1 MDQKLPSTSSSASS
15 GPIADLTYRNY
26 DGPMELPTHRWWA
39 IAKLCIRLAT
49 KKRGF
54 WIASVI
60 SGYWYLILAAVF
72 FFVDLQTQG
81 SPLGVKNPIF
91 ANIVWKDQF
100 LNAFSI
106 SQLLLFIC
114 ALMLGAGAIANDNRA
129 KALLVYLSKP
139 CTKTDYLVGK
149 WMSIFIPIT
158 GVVAVPTILFYG
170 YCLMSYRTYGFWT
183 DDPFLLP
190 KLLGMILV
198 PGFFHASVVL
208 GISSLFD
215 QGRMAGAT
223 YAGMYFI
230 GLFFTKAMQV
240 IHIVNSRHDR
250 PVPFVDTLYYMS
262 VDGLQI
268 GFAKI
273 ILNTQGSTLFP
284 IPQGPSQAAR
294 QPLIEIP
301 SVGLI
306 LSLYFGISFLAMWLA
321 WSRVRA
327 VEVVG

>member
-1 MDQKLPSTSSSASS
+1 MEPVQTS

-39 IAKLCIRLAT
+39 ISKMCIKLAT
-49 KKRGF
+49 KKKGF
-54 WIASVI
+54 WIASII
-60 SGYWYLILAAVF
+60 SGYWYLIIAAVF
-72 FFVDLQTQG
+72 FFLDLSSQG
-81 SPLGVKNPIF
+81 SPLGTKNPF
-91 ANIVWKDQF
+91 FSQIVWKDQF

-158 GVVAVPTILFYG
+158 AVVAVPTLLFYG
-170 YCLMSYRTYGFWT
+170 YCLMSYRSYGFWS
-183 DDPFLLP
+183 DDPWLIV
-190 KLLGMILV
+190 KLLGMIFV
-198 PGFFHASVVL
+198 PGFFHASVAL
-208 GISSLFD
+208 GISSMFD

-223 YAGMYFI
+223 YAGIYFI

-240 IHIVNSRHDR
+240 THFINGQNGRTAPIVDK
-250 PVPFVDTLYYMS
+250 LYYIA

-273 ILNTQGSTLFP
+273 ILGTQGSALFP
-284 IPQGPSQAAR
+284 GPQGQRQTPS
-294 QPLIEIP
+294 IEIP
-301 SVGLI
+301 SMGLI
-306 LSLYFGISFLAMWLA
+306 FPLYFGISILAVWIA
-321 WSRVRA
+321 WTRIRA